1 MADTRVAPTK
11 ITKLGVRV
19 DALFAAAVIVATTDY
34 VCRNDG
40 RTFLYV
46 KNAGGSPSS
55 VIFKT
60 PAQVQGLDIAEN
72 TVSVVNAQEWI
83 IGPFPPSIF
92 NDGNGDMRFNFSF
105 ITTVTFLVFST

>member
-55 VIFKT
+55 D
-60 PAQVQGLDIAEN
+60 GSR
-72 TVSVVNAQEWI
+72 TVWTGGSHEPSAPV
-83 IGPFPPSIF
+83 FPRPSGARRAASPSPSWSCPSSRPSGARS
-92 NDGNGDMRFNFSF
+92 DG
-105 ITTVTFLVFST
+105 